1 MAQVKVQD
9 ISTYLCSFL
18 QYYGQGL
25 HHLLKPHKFV
35 SLNLRAPP
43 VPRFAGHGKTA
54 TSAGFGS

>member
-35 SLNLRAPP
+35 SLNLRQRSFDA
-43 VPRFAGHGKTA
+43 REFLKQ
-54 TSAGFGS
+54 SSEKR